1 MNKLEKI
8 VSIIESCET
17 YDQVKSCFSFIKYPA
32 FCEEDLS
39 MKYKVLSTIQAK
51 AYSLRN
57 ADIKEHRDLMKQI
70 GYDVI

>member
-1 MNKLEKI
+1 MTKLEKI

-17 YDQVKSCFSFIKYPA
+17 YDQVKSCFSFIKNPA
-32 FCEEDLS
+32 FCGDDLS

-57 ADIKEHRDLMKQI
+57 ADLEEHADLLKQI
-70 GYDVI
+70 HKV

>member
-17 YDQVKSCFSFIKYPA
+17 YDQVKSCFSFIKNPA
-32 FCEEDLS
+32 FCGEDLS

-57 ADIKEHRDLMKQI
+57 ADIKEHRDFMKQI
-70 GYDVI
+70 G

>member
-17 YDQVKSCFSFIKYPA
+17 YEQVQTCFSFIKNPA
-32 FCEEDLS
+32 FCGEDLL
-39 MKYKVLSTIQAK
+39 MEYKVLSTIQAK

-57 ADIKEHRDLMKQI
+57 ADIKEHRDLMKKI
-70 GYDVI
+70 G

>member
-1 MNKLEKI
+1 MTKLEKI

-17 YDQVKSCFSFIKYPA
+17 YDQVKSCFSFIKNPA
-32 FCEEDLS
+32 FCGDDLS

-57 ADIKEHRDLMKQI
+57 TDLEEHIDLMKQI
-70 GYDVI
+70 HKV